1 MLSALAVQASMPFA
15 ALIVTDDATPWR
27 GPFAAAYVL
36 ALGVLACVA
45 AGPENL
51 AWYAGHVA
59 AHYADGYVAID

>member
-1 MLSALAVQASMPFA
+1 
-15 ALIVTDDATPWR
+15 
-27 GPFAAAYVL
+27 VL